1 MDKFN
6 SESLIELVERF
17 PTEQSCREYLSEIK
31 WAKGYKCRKCGHDR
45 YQLRQ
50 DVSRCCNI
58 CKTIESPTAN
68 TMFHRLRFGLR
79 TAFMIIFEMGCST
92 KGMSASQISRRYD
105 ISRPTAHFFMHK
117 VRSVMKSSKSQKVEG
132 SVVVDEFVLGGKES
146 NKQGRSY
153 DTKKKKAVMAIQLTD
168 ERKVKRVYID
178 KIDDFSSA
186 SLLHLFEDYID
197 VQRADVI
204 TDKWRGY
211 QPIIKKGYKI
221 KQLFSDKDMAFKEI
235 HNIIH
240 QVKSTIRAIYSFTRK
255 EHTQKYFD
263 EYCFRVNRSQFKS
276 SILHKLTERMALA
289 EPQTWKQI
297 MIST

>member
-6 SESLIELVERF
+6 SESFIELVERF

-50 DVSRCCNI
+50 DISRCCNI

-68 TMFHRLRFGLR
+68 TMFHRLRFGLK
-79 TAFMIIFEMGCST
+79 TAFMVIFEMSCST
-92 KGMSASQISRRYD
+92 KGMSASQISRRYK

-153 DTKKKKAVMAIQLTD
+153 DTKKKKAVLAVELTD
-168 ERKVKRVYID
+168 ESSWL
-178 KIDDFSSA
+178 KIVF
-186 SLLHLFEDYID
+186 
-197 VQRADVI
+197 
-204 TDKWRGY
+204 
-211 QPIIKKGYKI
+211 
-221 KQLFSDKDMAFKEI
+221 
-235 HNIIH
+235 
-240 QVKSTIRAIYSFTRK
+240 
-255 EHTQKYFD
+255 
-263 EYCFRVNRSQFKS
+263 
-276 SILHKLTERMALA
+276 IL
-289 EPQTWKQI
+289 
-297 MIST
+297 